1 MTELRPEWTDDAT
14 ERLDAIMEGL
24 TKMFYT
30 LLTFGICVV
39 PLIIW

>member
-1 MTELRPEWTDDAT
+1 MAELHPEWTDDAT
-14 ERLDAIMEGL
+14 ERHDAIMEGL
-24 TKMFYT
+24 MEMFYT